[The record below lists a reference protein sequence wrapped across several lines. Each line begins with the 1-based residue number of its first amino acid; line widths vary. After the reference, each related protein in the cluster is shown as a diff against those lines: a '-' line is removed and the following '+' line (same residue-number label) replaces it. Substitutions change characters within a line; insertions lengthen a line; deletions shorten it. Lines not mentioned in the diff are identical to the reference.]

1 MSEPV
6 ALIVGPTGAIGSALV
21 TACVDAGMPVLGM
34 SRSAPDEFVPYVH
47 CRTDLNDYESVFE
60 ALASKPPVSYVFYAA
75 RAPHGENGIEDVD
88 TNVRM
93 LINVVQAAD
102 ECSGSTL
109 KHIHLIEGT
118 KWYGVH
124 LGPYK
129 TPAQEDDPRHMP
141 PNFYYDQEDALA
153 AFQCGKGWTWSAC
166 RPNVVCDFAP
176 SRARNLTSILGAY
189 AAICRELNVSFD
201 FPGTAY
207 GFETLT
213 EVTDANHL
221 AQGVVWL
228 AQQGRN
234 KNRAVN
240 FTNGDCFRWSDYWPR
255 FAKRFNIPCGRP
267 RNIRLGEWMKDKEPV
282 WQKIVERHKLKKQRL
297 TDIALWDFGDF
308 VFRQD
313 WDVLSD
319 LTRLRQ
325 CEFSKA
331 LNSFDMF
338 NQQLD
343 AYEDARI
350 LPRPI

>member
-1 MSEPV
+1 MSRSEPV
-6 ALIVGPTGAIGSALV
+6 DFL
-21 TACVDAGMPVLGM
+21 
-34 SRSAPDEFVPYVH
+34 PYVN
-47 CRTDLNDYESVFE
+47 CRVDLNDYESVLTS
-60 ALASKPPVSYVFYAA
+60 LASKAPVNYIFYAA

-88 TNVRM
+88 ANVRM
-93 LINVVQAAD
+93 LVNVVRAV
-102 ECSGSTL
+102 EERSGSAL
-109 KHIHLIEGT
+109 KHVHLVEGT

-129 TPAQEDDPRHMP
+129 TPAQEDDPRHIP
-141 PNFYYDQEDALA
+141 PNFYYNQEDALA
-153 AFQCGKGWTWSAC
+153 AFQSGKDWTWSAS

-176 SRARNLTSILGAY
+176 RRARNLTSILGAY
-189 AAICRELNVSFD
+189 AAICRELNVPFD
-201 FPGTAY
+201 FPGTEH

-213 EVTDANHL
+213 EVTDAKHL
-221 AQGVVWL
+221 AHGVVWL
-228 AQQGRN
+228 VRQGRI

-240 FTNGDCFRWSDYWPR
+240 FTNGDCFRWSDYWPLLAR
-255 FAKRFNIPCGRP
+255 RFNIPCGRP
-267 RNIRLGEWMKDKEPV
+267 RNIRLCAWMADKEPV
-282 WQKIVERHKLKKQRL
+282 WQTIVNRHGLNPQRL
-297 TDIALWDFGDF
+297 TDVALWDFADF

-325 CEFSKA
+325 CGFSKA

-338 NQQLD
+338 NQQLI